1 MQEMEKRESMTEELR
16 AQLMGVKLT
25 KKEKLIAEFILD
37 NFAEACFI
45 TSTEIARRL
54 QVSDSSVIRFTRT
67 LGYTGFMDFQRSIRK
82 TYTERINSVSDNITI
97 PSERL
102 KLSIGKLDQSDI
114 MESYFSNV
122 LQNLKSCVNQNDSL
136 SFERAAAID
145 LAGRNVFEAVRMS
158 VTPKII
164 ETPWISAVA
173 IDGIEVKVIA
183 KVTVRANLARLV
195 GGAGEETIIARVG
208 EGIVTTVGSSQS
220 HKSVLENP
228 DLISRTVLAKGLD
241 SGTAFE
247 ILSIDIADVDIGRN
261 IGAHLQIQQAEAD
274 KQIAQAKAEERR
286 ATAIAME
293 QEMKAEVERMKAK
306 VVEAEAQVPMAMADA
321 LRSGNLGVMDYYKF
335 QNVQADTKMKT
346 NFADTDLTGVLH
358 KEPPKD
364 QK

>member
-1 MQEMEKRESMTEELR
+1 MTEELR

-136 SFERAAAID
+136 SFERAAGLIT
-145 LAGRNVFEAVRMS
+145 GSKRKFI
-158 VTPKII
+158 VT
-164 ETPWISAVA
+164 S
-173 IDGIEVKVIA
+173 
-183 KVTVRANLARLV
+183 RANSCVGDMLLLLLKHLLPDVYETSHPALNVIDHLCDITENDCIVAVSFPRYSEMDLLAAQMAYEA
-195 GGAGEETIIARVG
+195 GAK
-208 EGIVTTVGSSQS
+208 IVLITDKASS
-220 HKSVLENP
+220 P
-228 DLISRTVLAKGLD
+228 LAKYATQLLTVSVDSNTFFNSYVAVLFTIELLCSFISKKMGYSTEAKLQFIDKYLSKVGL
-241 SGTAFE
+241 F
-247 ILSIDIADVDIGRN
+247 
-261 IGAHLQIQQAEAD
+261 
-274 KQIAQAKAEERR
+274 
-286 ATAIAME
+286 
-293 QEMKAEVERMKAK
+293 
-306 VVEAEAQVPMAMADA
+306 
-321 LRSGNLGVMDYYKF
+321 
-335 QNVQADTKMKT
+335 
-346 NFADTDLTGVLH
+346 
-358 KEPPKD
+358 
-364 QK
+364 

>member
-1 MQEMEKRESMTEELR
+1 MTEELR

-136 SFERAAAID
+136 SFERAAGLIT
-145 LAGRNVFEAVRMS
+145 GSKRKFI
-158 VTPKII
+158 VT
-164 ETPWISAVA
+164 S
-173 IDGIEVKVIA
+173 
-183 KVTVRANLARLV
+183 RANSCVGDMLLLLLKHLLPDVYETSHPALNVIDHLCDITENDCIVAVSFPRYSEMDLLAAQMAYEA
-195 GGAGEETIIARVG
+195 GAK
-208 EGIVTTVGSSQS
+208 IVLITDKASS
-220 HKSVLENP
+220 P
-228 DLISRTVLAKGLD
+228 LAKYTTQLLTVSVDSNTFFNSYVAVLFTIELLCSFISKKMGYSTEAKLQLIDKYLSKVGL
-241 SGTAFE
+241 F
-247 ILSIDIADVDIGRN
+247 
-261 IGAHLQIQQAEAD
+261 
-274 KQIAQAKAEERR
+274 
-286 ATAIAME
+286 
-293 QEMKAEVERMKAK
+293 
-306 VVEAEAQVPMAMADA
+306 
-321 LRSGNLGVMDYYKF
+321 
-335 QNVQADTKMKT
+335 
-346 NFADTDLTGVLH
+346 
-358 KEPPKD
+358 
-364 QK
+364 